1 MADAA
6 DSKSASRDRVGV
18 QVPPPALNQRE
29 HEGNPIMAD
38 NQPQQQIQLRIDE
51 SKMTSTYAN
60 TIRTSNTQDE
70 VVMDFGMNL
79 PMQMPGQAPMIV
91 FSVGSRV
98 IMNWAGAKRLVMSL
112 GNAVRQYEE
121 QFGTIELSP
130 NQQPRPS
137 SGNA

>member
-1 MADAA
+1 MADE
-6 DSKSASRDRVGV
+6 KP
-18 QVPPPALNQRE
+18 QQ
-29 HEGNPIMAD
+29 
-38 NQPQQQIQLRIDE
+38 QQQIQFRIDE

-79 PMQMPGQAPMIV
+79 PMQIPNQPPTIV

-121 QFGTIELSP
+121 QFGQIEL
-130 NQQPRPS
+130 NQQQGRP
-137 SGNA
+137 GGQAGGQGPGGVPGGPGTPA

>member
-1 MADAA
+1 MAD
-6 DSKSASRDRVGV
+6 
-18 QVPPPALNQRE
+18 QN
-29 HEGNPIMAD
+29 
-38 NQPQQQIQLRIDE
+38 PQQQQVQLRIDE

-79 PMQMPGQAPMIV
+79 PMQAPGQQPTIV

-121 QFGTIELSP
+121 QFGTIEIQG
-130 NQQPRPS
+130 QQQRPA
-137 SGNA
+137 NPDA

>member
-1 MADAA
+1 MAD
-6 DSKSASRDRVGV
+6 
-18 QVPPPALNQRE
+18 Q
-29 HEGNPIMAD
+29 NPQAGA
-38 NQPQQQIQLRIDE
+38 QQQIQLRIDE

-79 PMQMPGQAPMIV
+79 PMQAPGQQPTIV

-121 QFGTIELSP
+121 QFGTIEIQGQ
-130 NQQPRPS
+130 NQQPPAAP
-137 SGNA
+137 GAPGV

>member
-1 MADAA
+1 MAD
-6 DSKSASRDRVGV
+6 
-18 QVPPPALNQRE
+18 QQP
-29 HEGNPIMAD
+29 
-38 NQPQQQIQLRIDE
+38 PQQQIQLRIDE

-79 PMQMPGQAPMIV
+79 PMQAPGQQPTIV

-121 QFGTIELSP
+121 QFGTIELNQGQQAPPPAP
-130 NQQPRPS
+130 N
-137 SGNA
+137 A